1 MGEFFTKLLDFLHD
15 LWPLRI
21 VRVYQ
26 RGVRFKFGIVT
37 EPQLPPGWYAFW
49 PFFWAIEVVDVVED
63 VLDLPTQ
70 SVTTA
75 DGKTVTFSANVSY
88 EVLDAS
94 LLYTSVQDFEN
105 NFSRVASGHLAMRVR
120 EWKWDEL
127 MENRRKLELSLRDT
141 LTTRVKGWGCQIIEC
156 RLTDCVQAKQFRLI
170 Q

>member
-1 MGEFFTKLLDFLHD
+1 MGDFLKLLADKIYD
-15 LWPLRI
+15 LWPLRVI
-21 VRVYQ
+21 RVYQ
-26 RGVRFKFGIVT
+26 RGVRFWLGDANPT
-37 EPQLPPGWYAFW
+37 PLEPGLYGFL
-49 PFFWAIEVVDVVED
+49 PFFGAIEIVSVVED

-88 EVLDAS
+88 SVVDAV
-94 LLYTSVQDFEN
+94 LLYTSVQDFEV

-170 Q
+170 S